1 MSFYL
6 VSKKGQLY
14 KCNVYIKPRNLFTRQ
29 PLSRPWSTKG
39 PKAVPKAAPPS
50 SQAGAAVCVGPT
62 PGGSGI
68 PCRGQSGSVYP
79 PVETTGWEWDARKRK
94 GLSLAQSVSS
104 LHTYQLLSPKSTI

>member
-1 MSFYL
+1 MQR
-6 VSKKGQLY
+6 VY
-14 KCNVYIKPRNLFTRQ
+14 KTEKSVHEAASVPALEHQGPQGCPQGRTTLQ
-29 PLSRPWSTKG
+29 PGRG
-39 PKAVPKAAPPS
+39 R
-50 SQAGAAVCVGPT
+50 CVGPT

-79 PVETTGWEWDARKRK
+79 PVETTGWEWDSRKRK